1 MPALGLRLCLKLLTG
16 SAHRH
21 AATLTLAGAPHSH
34 HQHASPCIRSE
45 RCRRPMHDARPSRGQ
60 LLSSYSTPRVIH
72 CAGDPCM
79 TPAPHA
85 SVPDT
90 VCRCIPCVYST
101 LTREGRADACVHRC
115 SVSVLNI
122 QLSLSLSLS
131 RARSLAPSRSQS
143 HRRTWPEAR
152 RAPWSMW
159 ARVGIR
165 FMSPPGHPGLWP
177 QAPRAQ
183 CWVDP
188 SAWCPHTPGPP
199 VSAAPPE
206 CQARHVALAALHKRR
221 PSQPALMRMGAPCS
235 PTAAG

>member
-1 MPALGLRLCLKLLTG
+1 MPALGLGLCLKLLTG

-60 LLSSYSTPRVIH
+60 LLSSYSPPRVIH

-122 QLSLSLSLS
+122 QLSHSLSLE
-131 RARSLAPSRSQS
+131 RALSLPLAPSHIDALGQRQDERHGQCGRELASDSCLPRGIRASGHRPRAPNVGLTQVPGARTHLDPRSQL
-143 HRRTWPEAR
+143 HPPNAR
-152 RAPWSMW
+152 RDM
-159 ARVGIR
+159 
-165 FMSPPGHPGLWP
+165 
-177 QAPRAQ
+177 
-183 CWVDP
+183 
-188 SAWCPHTPGPP
+188 
-199 VSAAPPE
+199 
-206 CQARHVALAALHKRR
+206 
-221 PSQPALMRMGAPCS
+221 
-235 PTAAG
+235 

>member
-1 MPALGLRLCLKLLTG
+1 MPALGLGLCLKLLTG

-131 RARSLAPSRSQS
+131 SALSRSLSLPVTST
-143 HRRTWPEAR
+143 HLAR
-152 RAPWSMW
+152 GKTSAMVNVGASWHPIHVSPGASGPLATGP
-159 ARVGIR
+159 AR
-165 FMSPPGHPGLWP
+165 
-177 QAPRAQ
+177 
-183 CWVDP
+183 
-188 SAWCPHTPGPP
+188 
-199 VSAAPPE
+199 
-206 CQARHVALAALHKRR
+206 
-221 PSQPALMRMGAPCS
+221 
-235 PTAAG
+235 PTLG

>member
-1 MPALGLRLCLKLLTG
+1 MPSASACGAKVLHRIATDASAGTG
-16 SAHRH
+16 SVPQAPHRLGALARCH
-21 AATLTLAGAPHSH
+21 TDIGACATLA
-34 HQHASPCIRSE
+34 QHASPCIRSE
-45 RCRRPMHDARPSRGQ
+45 RCRRPMIDARPSRGQ
-60 LLSSYSTPRVIH
+60 LLSSCSTPRVIY

-152 RAPWSMW
+152 
-159 ARVGIR
+159 
-165 FMSPPGHPGLWP
+165 
-177 QAPRAQ
+177 
-183 CWVDP
+183 
-188 SAWCPHTPGPP
+188 
-199 VSAAPPE
+199 
-206 CQARHVALAALHKRR
+206 
-221 PSQPALMRMGAPCS
+221 
-235 PTAAG
+235 

>member
-1 MPALGLRLCLKLLTG
+1 MPALGLGLCLKLLTG

-122 QLSLSLSLS
+122 QLSHSLSLE
-131 RARSLAPSRSQS
+131 RALSLPLAPSHIDALGQRQDERCKSAMVNVGAIWHPIHVS
-143 HRRTWPEAR
+143 PEASGPL
-152 RAPWSMW
+152 ATGL
-159 ARVGIR
+159 ARPMLG
-165 FMSPPGHPGLWP
+165 
-177 QAPRAQ
+177 
-183 CWVDP
+183 
-188 SAWCPHTPGPP
+188 
-199 VSAAPPE
+199 
-206 CQARHVALAALHKRR
+206 
-221 PSQPALMRMGAPCS
+221 
-235 PTAAG
+235 